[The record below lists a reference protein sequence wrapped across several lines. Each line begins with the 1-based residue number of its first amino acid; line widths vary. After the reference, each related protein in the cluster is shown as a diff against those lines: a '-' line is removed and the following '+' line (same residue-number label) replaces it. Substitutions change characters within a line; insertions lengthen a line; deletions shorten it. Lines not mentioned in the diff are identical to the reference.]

1 VELDKESVEY
11 QSQLTALT
19 AANLSQQV
27 EQQFAHLTSQ
37 QNLMHKNMHQIIVQ
51 VNALSFNHSNVR
63 HGRFTGNGNS
73 SRGLGWEFQFL
84 VPISGTPIGSGIPIP
99 FLIPKIPVGFF
110 FSNSA
115 VEKSRNWNSD
125 SKIWN
130 SEKIRIGIQ
139 YTSSQM

>member
-1 VELDKESVEY
+1 M
-11 QSQLTALT
+11 
-19 AANLSQQV
+19 

-84 VPISGTPIGSGIPIP
+84 VPISGTPIGSRIPIP
-99 FLIPKIPVGFF
+99 FSILEIPVGFLF
-110 FSNSA
+110 EIPMSG
-115 VEKSRNWNSD
+115 KSGNWNSD
-125 SKIWN
+125 LQN
-130 SEKIRIGIQ
+130 SEFQ
-139 YTSSQM
+139 